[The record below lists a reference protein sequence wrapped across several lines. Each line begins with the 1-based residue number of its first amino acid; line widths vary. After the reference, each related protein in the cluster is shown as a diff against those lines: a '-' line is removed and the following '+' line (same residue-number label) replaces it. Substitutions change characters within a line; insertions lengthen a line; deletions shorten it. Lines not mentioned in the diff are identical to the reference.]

1 MITPSNYVYIY
12 IYIMELNYKSA
23 KWRGKAINVQVV
35 IWQNNDIT
43 YDVLLT
49 LLSGNLNY
57 RFGANFLPKGFL
69 IHILLKY
76 IKTMFVA
83 RNTLVHL
90 LCIGSGNYYSCSTI
104 INQKMNKIHIW
115 ILHFKY
121 SKFKW
126 QGIIA
131 TEMNHSLKLI
141 VVEHFLTLMW
151 RNLSYRL
158 AMRIH

>member
-1 MITPSNYVYIY
+1 MFLWILKFKCDLKMITPSNYIY
-12 IYIMELNYKSA
+12 IYIMELIYKSA

-35 IWQNNDIT
+35 IWQNNDIK

-57 RFGANFLPKGFL
+57 RFDTNFL
-69 IHILLKY
+69 
-76 IKTMFVA
+76 
-83 RNTLVHL
+83 
-90 LCIGSGNYYSCSTI
+90 SCSTI
-104 INQKMNKIHIW
+104 INQKMNKIQIW